1 MLALSFI
8 SLLIQFNWTTTMSP
22 SEAVQ
27 LLQHSLFNLTHPI
40 VIADLGSSGNAVTPL
55 PDWFAKYAVSI
66 SIDALAPNE
75 SNGSIFSEDI
85 VVSNLAVSDAIGSGT
100 LIERH
105 FSMCSGL
112 NEVHQNEVAAYG
124 IESFYQEV
132 KRIDMATTTLP
143 AILKEHGLSQIHYLK
158 LDLEGSDLA
167 VLDSCAG
174 VLKECS
180 LLQAELRNTPL
191 YVGEKTLGESLT
203 HINLKGFNLIDMKN
217 EFWKRKTPNR
227 HRVSHGNLA
236 YSDAVFT
243 RKIEPENDIS
253 IAIHALL
260 LHFYGYTN
268 LAEYWLMNQ
277 AMTDTQLRLALWSV
291 LFDPEKLPQQPFN
304 HAFFTHLALA
314 R

>member
-1 MLALSFI
+1 MPSPQAIQVLQHALS
-8 SLLIQFNWTTTMSP
+8 SL
-22 SEAVQ
+22 A
-27 LLQHSLFNLTHPI
+27 HPI
-40 VIADLGSSGNAVTPL
+40 VVADLGSSGNSVTPL

-66 SIDALAPNE
+66 SIDALTPGE
-75 SNGSIFSEDI
+75 SNGSIFSKDI
-85 VVSNLAVSDAIGSGT
+85 VVSGLAVSDAIGSGT
-100 LIERH
+100 LIERQ
-105 FSMCSGL
+105 FPMCSGL
-112 NEVHQNEVAAYG
+112 NEVYPNEVAAYG

-132 KRIDMATTTLP
+132 KRINMATTTLP
-143 AILKEHGLSQIHYLK
+143 EILKEHGLSQIHYLK

-174 VLKECS
+174 VLKECA

-203 HINLKGFNLIDMKN
+203 HINRQGFDLIDMKN

-243 RKIEPENDIS
+243 KKIKPRNDTA

-268 LAEYWLMNQ
+268 LAEHWLSNQ
-277 AMTDTQLRLALWSV
+277 MMTDTQLRLALFSV
-291 LFDPEKLPQQPFN
+291 LFDPETLPQQPFN

>member
-1 MLALSFI
+1 MPSPQAIQVLQHALS
-8 SLLIQFNWTTTMSP
+8 S
-22 SEAVQ
+22 
-27 LLQHSLFNLTHPI
+27 LTHPI
-40 VIADLGSSGNAVTPL
+40 VIADLGSSGNAATPL
-55 PDWFAKYAVSI
+55 PDWFAKYVVSI
-66 SIDALAPNE
+66 SIDALTPGE
-75 SNGSIFSEDI
+75 SNSSIFAKDI
-85 VVSNLAVSDAIGSGT
+85 VVSGLAVSNAIGSGT
-100 LIERH
+100 LIERQ

-112 NEVHQNEVAAYG
+112 NEVYPNEVSTYG

-132 KRIDMATTTLP
+132 KRINMATTTLP
-143 AILKEHGLSQIHYLK
+143 EILKEHGLSQIHYLK

-174 VLKECS
+174 VLQECA

-203 HINLKGFNLIDMKN
+203 HINRQGFDLIDMRN

-243 RKIEPENDIS
+243 RKIKPENDIA

-268 LAEYWLMNQ
+268 LAEHWLIDQM
-277 AMTDTQLRLALWSV
+277 MTDTHLRLALFGV
-291 LFDPEKLPQQPFN
+291 LFDPETLPQQPFN

>member
-1 MLALSFI
+1 MP
-8 SLLIQFNWTTTMSP
+8 SP
-22 SEAVQ
+22 QTIQ
-27 LLQHSLFNLTHPI
+27 LLQHALSSLAHPI
-40 VIADLGSSGNAVTPL
+40 VVADLGSSGNSVTPL

-66 SIDALAPNE
+66 SIDALAPGD
-75 SNGSIFSEDI
+75 SNGSIFSKNI
-85 VVSNLAVSDAIGSGT
+85 VVSGLAVSDAIGSGT
-100 LIERH
+100 LIERQ

-112 NEVHQNEVAAYG
+112 NEVYPNEVSIYG

-174 VLKECS
+174 VLKECA

-191 YVGEKTLGESLT
+191 YVGEKTLGESLI
-203 HINLKGFNLIDMKN
+203 HINHQGFDLIDMKN
-217 EFWKRKTPNR
+217 EYWKRKTPNLQK
-227 HRVSHGNLA
+227 VSHGNLA

-243 RKIEPENDIS
+243 RKIEPETDAK
-253 IAIHALL
+253 IALHALL

-268 LAEYWLMNQ
+268 LAEHWLGTQVINN
-277 AMTDTQLRLALWSV
+277 TQLRMALYQV
-291 LFDPEKLPQQPFN
+291 LFDPATLPEQPFN
-304 HAFFTHLALA
+304 HGYFPHLAAA